1 MEPTTHRIIRII
13 TVVTLSGLLL
23 LTACQSFSFQ
33 AAQPTAAPTHESP
46 HGPMAVFHTPSGS
59 FEVDYPVEWD
69 DAEGDDRRC
78 GTALKC
84 LISRQSEFMLVR
96 ESTLPGEGGA
106 AALAEGLDRT
116 IAAFDNETAD
126 SEFVSRTPVTLPSG
140 LPAEVLRYV
149 IEDGRVTVA
158 ELWAADGNQAV
169 SIAFI
174 TWNEG
179 FPALEPVAQYVFD
192 SLRLA
197 ESE

>member
-1 MEPTTHRIIRII
+1 
-13 TVVTLSGLLL
+13 
-23 LTACQSFSFQ
+23 
-33 AAQPTAAPTHESP
+33 
-46 HGPMAVFHTPSGS
+46 MAVFRAPSGA
-59 FEVDYPVEWD
+59 FEVDYPAEWD
-69 DAEGDDRRC
+69 DAADDDRRC

-96 ESTLPGEGGA
+96 ETTLPGEGA

-116 IAAFDNETAD
+116 VANFDNETAD
-126 SEFVSRTPVTLPSG
+126 SEFISRSSLTLPSG

-158 ELWAADGNQAV
+158 ELWAADGNRAI

-179 FPALEPVAQYVFD
+179 FPALEPVAEYVFE
-192 SLRLA
+192 SLRPA
-197 ESE
+197 ESVD